1 MKQEII
7 DKINRLASQDE
18 PFLFVIN
25 YQADEAFIRKLS
37 DINPEECLFDFEG
50 KGNFSHTRKETW
62 KEEISETTWQI
73 EPPLYE
79 DYEQSFN
86 IVKSNIMAGNSY
98 LTNLT
103 NRVPVSCNLSLEE
116 IFHRAKGK
124 YKLLLRRKRTQ
135 AEDKAHLKE
144 ENIEENLTPFVCFSP
159 ETFVRIKGGRIY
171 SYPMKGTLDAS
182 LPNAEKL
189 LMEDRKEAA
198 EHATIVDLIR
208 NDLSRVAEDVR
219 VDKYRYVD
227 VLHTNKGDILQTSSE
242 ISGRLPEDYPHHL
255 GEILDAQLPAGSITG
270 APKDK
275 TMQIIQEAEG
285 YDRGFY
291 TGIMGIYDQGEL
303 NSAVMIR
310 FIEEEETSPVD
321 FEADGEKNFK
331 ANEGKKPKIVFQGRR
346 RHHFEER
353 LPEGIRGS
361 DSENLPS
368 DLNPPFILEKIKE
381 IMKQQFVET
390 IKIKNGKALA
400 LPYHQARMER
410 TIRRFFPTLASE
422 EIKLSSL
429 ISPKEEMNL
438 YKARVVYDIQGV
450 EAIEY
455 APYKMKEIH
464 SLKVVEDDEID
475 YTYKSTDRSALN
487 ALVAQ
492 KDDCD
497 EIIIVK
503 NGLITDTSFTNLA
516 LFDGNRWLTPKHP
529 LLQGT
534 KRAQLLEAG
543 IILEADLTLEN
554 LRKAEKVSLF
564 NAMID
569 FGEREVTKIF
579 LPDQN

>member
-25 YQADEAFIRKLS
+25 YQGDKAFIRLLS

-50 KGNFSHTRKETW
+50 RGNLSHVWKETWKEEILKKEIW

-73 EPPLYE
+73 EPPHYE
-79 DYEQSFN
+79 DYERSFN

-103 NRVPVSCNLSLEE
+103 CRVPVSCNLPLEE

-124 YKLLLRRKRTQ
+124 YKLLLRRKRNQ
-135 AEDKAHLKE
+135 AEDKAHLKEEPQNKDYLKEEAQNKAHLKEEPQNKAHLKE

-189 LMEDRKEAA
+189 LMEDQKEAA

-275 TMQIIQEAEG
+275 TMQIIHEAEG

-310 FIEEEETSPVD
+310 FIEEETSPVD
-321 FEADGEKNFK
+321 FETDGEKNFK
-331 ANEGKKPKIVFQGRR
+331 AKEGK
-346 RHHFEER
+346 
-353 LPEGIRGS
+353 
-361 DSENLPS
+361 
-368 DLNPPFILEKIKE
+368 
-381 IMKQQFVET
+381 
-390 IKIKNGKALA
+390 
-400 LPYHQARMER
+400 
-410 TIRRFFPTLASE
+410 ASE
-422 EIKLSSL
+422 GKEPKASRKLYFKAGGGITSKSDCR
-429 ISPKEEMNL
+429 KEYEE
-438 YKARVVYDIQGV
+438 VIQ
-450 EAIEY
+450 
-455 APYKMKEIH
+455 
-464 SLKVVEDDEID
+464 
-475 YTYKSTDRSALN
+475 
-487 ALVAQ
+487 
-492 KDDCD
+492 
-497 EIIIVK
+497 
-503 NGLITDTSFTNLA
+503 
-516 LFDGNRWLTPKHP
+516 
-529 LLQGT
+529 
-534 KRAQLLEAG
+534 
-543 IILEADLTLEN
+543 
-554 LRKAEKVSLF
+554 
-564 NAMID
+564 
-569 FGEREVTKIF
+569 KIY
-579 LPDQN
+579 LPF

>member
-25 YQADEAFIRKLS
+25 YQGDKAFIRLLS

-50 KGNFSHTRKETW
+50 KGNLSHAWKETW
-62 KEEISETTWQI
+62 KEGTSEKETSEEEISETTWQI

-79 DYEQSFN
+79 DYERNFN

-103 NRVPVSCNLSLEE
+103 CRVPVSCNLPLEE

-135 AEDKAHLKE
+135 AEDKAHLKEEAQNKDYLKEEEAQNKDHLKEEAQNKDHLKE

-182 LPNAEKL
+182 LPNAEKQ
-189 LMEDRKEAA
+189 LMEDLKEAA

-219 VDKYRYVD
+219 VDKYRYID

-310 FIEEEETSPVD
+310 FIEEETSPVD

-331 ANEGKKPKIVFQGRR
+331 ASEGKGDEASRKLYFKAGGGITSKSDCRREYEEVIQKIY
-346 RHHFEER
+346 
-353 LPEGIRGS
+353 LP
-361 DSENLPS
+361 
-368 DLNPPFILEKIKE
+368 F
-381 IMKQQFVET
+381 
-390 IKIKNGKALA
+390 
-400 LPYHQARMER
+400 
-410 TIRRFFPTLASE
+410 
-422 EIKLSSL
+422 
-429 ISPKEEMNL
+429 
-438 YKARVVYDIQGV
+438 
-450 EAIEY
+450 
-455 APYKMKEIH
+455 
-464 SLKVVEDDEID
+464 
-475 YTYKSTDRSALN
+475 
-487 ALVAQ
+487 
-492 KDDCD
+492 
-497 EIIIVK
+497 
-503 NGLITDTSFTNLA
+503 
-516 LFDGNRWLTPKHP
+516 
-529 LLQGT
+529 
-534 KRAQLLEAG
+534 
-543 IILEADLTLEN
+543 
-554 LRKAEKVSLF
+554 
-564 NAMID
+564 
-569 FGEREVTKIF
+569 
-579 LPDQN
+579 

>member
-7 DKINRLASQDE
+7 DKINQLASQDE

-25 YQADEAFIRKLS
+25 YQGDKAFIRLLS
-37 DINPEECLFDFEG
+37 GINPEECLFDFEG
-50 KGNFSHTRKETW
+50 RGNLSHAWKETWKEGTSEKEIW

-79 DYEQSFN
+79 DYERSFN

-103 NRVPVSCNLSLEE
+103 CRVPVSCNLSLED

-242 ISGRLPEDYPHHL
+242 ISGRLPEDYRQHL

-275 TMQIIQEAEG
+275 TMQIIHEAEG

-291 TGIMGIYDQGEL
+291 TGIMGIYDHGEL

-310 FIEEEETSPVD
+310 FIEEETSPVD
-321 FEADGEKNFK
+321 FETDGEKNFK
-331 ANEGKKPKIVFQGRR
+331 ASEGKGD
-346 RHHFEER
+346 E
-353 LPEGIRGS
+353 
-361 DSENLPS
+361 
-368 DLNPPFILEKIKE
+368 
-381 IMKQQFVET
+381 
-390 IKIKNGKALA
+390 
-400 LPYHQARMER
+400 
-410 TIRRFFPTLASE
+410 ASE
-422 EIKLSSL
+422 GKRDEASRKLYFKAGGGITSKSDCR
-429 ISPKEEMNL
+429 KEYEE
-438 YKARVVYDIQGV
+438 VIQ
-450 EAIEY
+450 
-455 APYKMKEIH
+455 
-464 SLKVVEDDEID
+464 
-475 YTYKSTDRSALN
+475 
-487 ALVAQ
+487 
-492 KDDCD
+492 
-497 EIIIVK
+497 
-503 NGLITDTSFTNLA
+503 
-516 LFDGNRWLTPKHP
+516 
-529 LLQGT
+529 
-534 KRAQLLEAG
+534 
-543 IILEADLTLEN
+543 
-554 LRKAEKVSLF
+554 
-564 NAMID
+564 
-569 FGEREVTKIF
+569 KIY
-579 LPDQN
+579 LPF

>member
-7 DKINRLASQDE
+7 DKINQLASQDE

-25 YQADEAFIRKLS
+25 YQGDKAFIRLLS
-37 DINPEECLFDFEG
+37 DIIPEECLFDFEG
-50 KGNFSHTRKETW
+50 RGNLSHAWKETW
-62 KEEISETTWQI
+62 KEETLKEEISEKETWKKETSEKEISETIWQI
-73 EPPLYE
+73 DPPLYE
-79 DYEQSFN
+79 DYERSFN

-103 NRVPVSCNLSLEE
+103 CRVPVSCNLSLEE

-182 LPNAEKL
+182 LPNAEKQ

-208 NDLSRVAEDVR
+208 NDLSRVAENVR
-219 VDKYRYVD
+219 VDKYRYID

-310 FIEEEETSPVD
+310 FIEEETSPVD
-321 FEADGEKNFK
+321 FETDGEKNFK
-331 ANEGKKPKIVFQGRR
+331 AKEGK
-346 RHHFEER
+346 
-353 LPEGIRGS
+353 
-361 DSENLPS
+361 
-368 DLNPPFILEKIKE
+368 
-381 IMKQQFVET
+381 
-390 IKIKNGKALA
+390 
-400 LPYHQARMER
+400 
-410 TIRRFFPTLASE
+410 ASE
-422 EIKLSSL
+422 GKE
-429 ISPKEEMNL
+429 PKASRELYFKAGGGITSKSDCQREYEE
-438 YKARVVYDIQGV
+438 VIQ
-450 EAIEY
+450 
-455 APYKMKEIH
+455 
-464 SLKVVEDDEID
+464 
-475 YTYKSTDRSALN
+475 
-487 ALVAQ
+487 
-492 KDDCD
+492 
-497 EIIIVK
+497 
-503 NGLITDTSFTNLA
+503 
-516 LFDGNRWLTPKHP
+516 
-529 LLQGT
+529 
-534 KRAQLLEAG
+534 
-543 IILEADLTLEN
+543 
-554 LRKAEKVSLF
+554 
-564 NAMID
+564 
-569 FGEREVTKIF
+569 KIY
-579 LPDQN
+579 LPF

>member
-25 YQADEAFIRKLS
+25 YQGDKAFIRLLS

-50 KGNFSHTRKETW
+50 KGNLSHAWKETW
-62 KEEISETTWQI
+62 KEGTSEKETSEEEISETTWQI

-79 DYEQSFN
+79 DYERNFN

-103 NRVPVSCNLSLEE
+103 CRVPVSCNLPLEE

-135 AEDKAHLKE
+135 AEDKAHLKEEAQNKAHLKE

-189 LMEDRKEAA
+189 LMEDQKEAA

-219 VDKYRYVD
+219 VDKYRYID
-227 VLHTNKGDILQTSSE
+227 VLHTNKGNILQTSSE

-275 TMQIIQEAEG
+275 TMQIIQETEG

-310 FIEEEETSPVD
+310 FIEEEVFPSKTENRMNY
-321 FEADGEKNFK
+321 EAIRKLYFK
-331 ANEGKKPKIVFQGRR
+331 AGGGITSKSNCRKEYEEVIQKIY
-346 RHHFEER
+346 
-353 LPEGIRGS
+353 LPI
-361 DSENLPS
+361 
-368 DLNPPFILEKIKE
+368 
-381 IMKQQFVET
+381 
-390 IKIKNGKALA
+390 
-400 LPYHQARMER
+400 
-410 TIRRFFPTLASE
+410 
-422 EIKLSSL
+422 
-429 ISPKEEMNL
+429 
-438 YKARVVYDIQGV
+438 
-450 EAIEY
+450 
-455 APYKMKEIH
+455 
-464 SLKVVEDDEID
+464 
-475 YTYKSTDRSALN
+475 
-487 ALVAQ
+487 
-492 KDDCD
+492 
-497 EIIIVK
+497 
-503 NGLITDTSFTNLA
+503 
-516 LFDGNRWLTPKHP
+516 
-529 LLQGT
+529 
-534 KRAQLLEAG
+534 
-543 IILEADLTLEN
+543 
-554 LRKAEKVSLF
+554 
-564 NAMID
+564 
-569 FGEREVTKIF
+569 
-579 LPDQN
+579 

>member
-7 DKINRLASQDE
+7 DKINQLASQDE

-25 YQADEAFIRKLS
+25 YQGDKAFIRLLS

-50 KGNFSHTRKETW
+50 RGNFSHAWKETL
-62 KEEISETTWQI
+62 KEEISEKETWKKETSEKEISETIWQI

-79 DYEQSFN
+79 DYERSFN

-103 NRVPVSCNLSLEE
+103 CRVPVSCNLSLEE

-124 YKLLLRRKRTQ
+124 YKLLLRRKKTQ

-182 LPNAEKL
+182 LPNAEKQ

-219 VDKYRYVD
+219 VDKYRYID
-227 VLHTNKGDILQTSSE
+227 VLHTNKGNILQTSSE

-275 TMQIIQEAEG
+275 TMQIIHEAEG

-310 FIEEEETSPVD
+310 FVEEEASPSKT
-321 FEADGEKNFK
+321 EKGKNPEVSRELYFK
-331 ANEGKKPKIVFQGRR
+331 AGGGITSKSDCRKEYEEVIQKIY
-346 RHHFEER
+346 
-353 LPEGIRGS
+353 LP
-361 DSENLPS
+361 
-368 DLNPPFILEKIKE
+368 F
-381 IMKQQFVET
+381 
-390 IKIKNGKALA
+390 
-400 LPYHQARMER
+400 
-410 TIRRFFPTLASE
+410 
-422 EIKLSSL
+422 
-429 ISPKEEMNL
+429 
-438 YKARVVYDIQGV
+438 
-450 EAIEY
+450 
-455 APYKMKEIH
+455 
-464 SLKVVEDDEID
+464 
-475 YTYKSTDRSALN
+475 
-487 ALVAQ
+487 
-492 KDDCD
+492 
-497 EIIIVK
+497 
-503 NGLITDTSFTNLA
+503 
-516 LFDGNRWLTPKHP
+516 
-529 LLQGT
+529 
-534 KRAQLLEAG
+534 
-543 IILEADLTLEN
+543 
-554 LRKAEKVSLF
+554 
-564 NAMID
+564 
-569 FGEREVTKIF
+569 
-579 LPDQN
+579 

>member
-25 YQADEAFIRKLS
+25 YQGDKAFIRLLS

-50 KGNFSHTRKETW
+50 RGNLSHAWKETW
-62 KEEISETTWQI
+62 KEETSEKEISETTWQI

-79 DYEQSFN
+79 DYERSFN

-103 NRVPVSCNLSLEE
+103 CRVPVSCNLSLED

-124 YKLLLRRKRTQ
+124 YKLLLRRKR
-135 AEDKAHLKE
+135 
-144 ENIEENLTPFVCFSP
+144 NLTPFVCFSP

-182 LPNAEKL
+182 LPDAEKQ

-219 VDKYRYVD
+219 VDKYRYID

-310 FIEEEETSPVD
+310 FIEEETSPVD
-321 FEADGEKNFK
+321 FETDGEKNFK
-331 ANEGKKPKIVFQGRR
+331 ASEGKGD
-346 RHHFEER
+346 E
-353 LPEGIRGS
+353 
-361 DSENLPS
+361 
-368 DLNPPFILEKIKE
+368 
-381 IMKQQFVET
+381 
-390 IKIKNGKALA
+390 
-400 LPYHQARMER
+400 
-410 TIRRFFPTLASE
+410 ASE
-422 EIKLSSL
+422 GKRDEASRKLYFKAGGGITSKSDCR
-429 ISPKEEMNL
+429 KEYEE
-438 YKARVVYDIQGV
+438 VIQ
-450 EAIEY
+450 
-455 APYKMKEIH
+455 
-464 SLKVVEDDEID
+464 
-475 YTYKSTDRSALN
+475 
-487 ALVAQ
+487 
-492 KDDCD
+492 
-497 EIIIVK
+497 
-503 NGLITDTSFTNLA
+503 
-516 LFDGNRWLTPKHP
+516 
-529 LLQGT
+529 
-534 KRAQLLEAG
+534 
-543 IILEADLTLEN
+543 
-554 LRKAEKVSLF
+554 
-564 NAMID
+564 
-569 FGEREVTKIF
+569 KIY
-579 LPDQN
+579 LPF

>member
-25 YQADEAFIRKLS
+25 YQGDKAFIRLLS

-50 KGNFSHTRKETW
+50 RGNLSHVWKETSEEGTSEEETWKKETW
-62 KEEISETTWQI
+62 KKETWKEEISEEEISETTWQI

-79 DYEQSFN
+79 DYERSFN

-103 NRVPVSCNLSLEE
+103 CRVPVSCNLSLEE

-124 YKLLLRRKRTQ
+124 YKLLLRRKRT
-135 AEDKAHLKE
+135 
-144 ENIEENLTPFVCFSP
+144 LTPFVCFSP

-310 FIEEEETSPVD
+310 FIEEETSPVD

-331 ANEGKKPKIVFQGRR
+331 ANEGKKPKKSRKLYFKAGGGITSKSDCRR
-346 RHHFEER
+346 EYEEVIQKIY
-353 LPEGIRGS
+353 LPI
-361 DSENLPS
+361 
-368 DLNPPFILEKIKE
+368 
-381 IMKQQFVET
+381 
-390 IKIKNGKALA
+390 
-400 LPYHQARMER
+400 
-410 TIRRFFPTLASE
+410 
-422 EIKLSSL
+422 
-429 ISPKEEMNL
+429 
-438 YKARVVYDIQGV
+438 
-450 EAIEY
+450 
-455 APYKMKEIH
+455 
-464 SLKVVEDDEID
+464 
-475 YTYKSTDRSALN
+475 
-487 ALVAQ
+487 
-492 KDDCD
+492 
-497 EIIIVK
+497 
-503 NGLITDTSFTNLA
+503 
-516 LFDGNRWLTPKHP
+516 
-529 LLQGT
+529 
-534 KRAQLLEAG
+534 
-543 IILEADLTLEN
+543 
-554 LRKAEKVSLF
+554 
-564 NAMID
+564 
-569 FGEREVTKIF
+569 
-579 LPDQN
+579 

>member
-25 YQADEAFIRKLS
+25 YQGDKAFIRLLS

-50 KGNFSHTRKETW
+50 RGNFSHARKETL
-62 KEEISETTWQI
+62 KEEILKKETLKEETSETTWQI

-79 DYEQSFN
+79 DYERSFN

-103 NRVPVSCNLSLEE
+103 CRVSVSCNLSLED

-135 AEDKAHLKE
+135 AEDKDHLKEEAQNKAHLKE
-144 ENIEENLTPFVCFSP
+144 ENTEENLTPFVCFSP

-182 LPNAEKL
+182 LPNAEKQ

-208 NDLSRVAEDVR
+208 NDLSRVAEDVK
-219 VDKYRYVD
+219 VDKYRYID

-310 FIEEEETSPVD
+310 FIEEETSPVD

-331 ANEGKKPKIVFQGRR
+331 AKEGK
-346 RHHFEER
+346 
-353 LPEGIRGS
+353 
-361 DSENLPS
+361 
-368 DLNPPFILEKIKE
+368 
-381 IMKQQFVET
+381 
-390 IKIKNGKALA
+390 
-400 LPYHQARMER
+400 
-410 TIRRFFPTLASE
+410 ASE
-422 EIKLSSL
+422 GKEPKANRKLYFKAGGGITSKSDCR
-429 ISPKEEMNL
+429 KEYEE
-438 YKARVVYDIQGV
+438 VIQ
-450 EAIEY
+450 
-455 APYKMKEIH
+455 
-464 SLKVVEDDEID
+464 
-475 YTYKSTDRSALN
+475 
-487 ALVAQ
+487 
-492 KDDCD
+492 
-497 EIIIVK
+497 
-503 NGLITDTSFTNLA
+503 
-516 LFDGNRWLTPKHP
+516 
-529 LLQGT
+529 
-534 KRAQLLEAG
+534 
-543 IILEADLTLEN
+543 
-554 LRKAEKVSLF
+554 
-564 NAMID
+564 
-569 FGEREVTKIF
+569 KIY
-579 LPDQN
+579 LPF

>member
-1 MKQEII
+1 MKRQGKPIKYAPHALSGRVEKTSHQTKICNQSFAHPNKSSIFADMKQEII

-18 PFLFVIN
+18 SFLFVIN
-25 YQADEAFIRKLS
+25 YQGDKAFIRQLS

-50 KGNFSHTRKETW
+50 RGNLSHAWKETL
-62 KEEISETTWQI
+62 KEETSETTWQI

-79 DYEQSFN
+79 DYERSFN

-144 ENIEENLTPFVCFSP
+144 EAQNKAHLKEENIEENLTPFVCFSP

-182 LPNAEKL
+182 LPNAEKQ

-255 GEILDAQLPAGSITG
+255 GEILDALLPAGSITG

-310 FIEEEETSPVD
+310 FIEEETSPVD
-321 FEADGEKNFK
+321 FEADGKKNFK
-331 ANEGKKPKIVFQGRR
+331 ANAGKKPKESRKLYFKAGGGITSKSDCRR
-346 RHHFEER
+346 EYEEVIQKIY
-353 LPEGIRGS
+353 LP
-361 DSENLPS
+361 
-368 DLNPPFILEKIKE
+368 F
-381 IMKQQFVET
+381 
-390 IKIKNGKALA
+390 
-400 LPYHQARMER
+400 
-410 TIRRFFPTLASE
+410 
-422 EIKLSSL
+422 
-429 ISPKEEMNL
+429 
-438 YKARVVYDIQGV
+438 
-450 EAIEY
+450 
-455 APYKMKEIH
+455 
-464 SLKVVEDDEID
+464 
-475 YTYKSTDRSALN
+475 
-487 ALVAQ
+487 
-492 KDDCD
+492 
-497 EIIIVK
+497 
-503 NGLITDTSFTNLA
+503 
-516 LFDGNRWLTPKHP
+516 
-529 LLQGT
+529 
-534 KRAQLLEAG
+534 
-543 IILEADLTLEN
+543 
-554 LRKAEKVSLF
+554 
-564 NAMID
+564 
-569 FGEREVTKIF
+569 
-579 LPDQN
+579 

>member
-25 YQADEAFIRKLS
+25 YQGDKAFIRLLS

-50 KGNFSHTRKETW
+50 RGNFSHARKETL
-62 KEEISETTWQI
+62 KEEIPEVTWQI
-73 EPPLYE
+73 TPPLYN
-79 DYEQSFN
+79 DYERSFN

-103 NRVPVSCNLSLEE
+103 CRVPVSCNLPLEE

-124 YKLLLRRKRTQ
+124 YKLLLRRKRNQ
-135 AEDKAHLKE
+135 AEDKAHLKEEPQNKDYLKEEAQNKAHLKE

-182 LPNAEKL
+182 LPNAEKQ

-208 NDLSRVAEDVR
+208 NDLSRVAENVR
-219 VDKYRYVD
+219 VDKYRYFD

-310 FIEEEETSPVD
+310 FIEEEEVFPSKTENRMNY
-321 FEADGEKNFK
+321 EAIRKLYFK
-331 ANEGKKPKIVFQGRR
+331 AGGGITSKSDCRKEYEEVIQKIY
-346 RHHFEER
+346 
-353 LPEGIRGS
+353 LPI
-361 DSENLPS
+361 
-368 DLNPPFILEKIKE
+368 
-381 IMKQQFVET
+381 
-390 IKIKNGKALA
+390 
-400 LPYHQARMER
+400 
-410 TIRRFFPTLASE
+410 
-422 EIKLSSL
+422 
-429 ISPKEEMNL
+429 
-438 YKARVVYDIQGV
+438 
-450 EAIEY
+450 
-455 APYKMKEIH
+455 
-464 SLKVVEDDEID
+464 
-475 YTYKSTDRSALN
+475 
-487 ALVAQ
+487 
-492 KDDCD
+492 
-497 EIIIVK
+497 
-503 NGLITDTSFTNLA
+503 
-516 LFDGNRWLTPKHP
+516 
-529 LLQGT
+529 
-534 KRAQLLEAG
+534 
-543 IILEADLTLEN
+543 
-554 LRKAEKVSLF
+554 
-564 NAMID
+564 
-569 FGEREVTKIF
+569 
-579 LPDQN
+579 

>member
-25 YQADEAFIRKLS
+25 YQGDKAFIRLLS

-50 KGNFSHTRKETW
+50 RGNFSHARKETL
-62 KEEISETTWQI
+62 KEEILKKETLKEETSETTWQI

-79 DYEQSFN
+79 DYERSFN

-103 NRVPVSCNLSLEE
+103 CRVSVSCNLSLED

-135 AEDKAHLKE
+135 AEDKDHLKEEAQNKAHLKE
-144 ENIEENLTPFVCFSP
+144 ENTEENLTPFVCFSP

-219 VDKYRYVD
+219 VDKYRYID

-310 FIEEEETSPVD
+310 FIEEETSPVD

-331 ANEGKKPKIVFQGRR
+331 ASEGKGD
-346 RHHFEER
+346 E
-353 LPEGIRGS
+353 
-361 DSENLPS
+361 
-368 DLNPPFILEKIKE
+368 
-381 IMKQQFVET
+381 
-390 IKIKNGKALA
+390 
-400 LPYHQARMER
+400 
-410 TIRRFFPTLASE
+410 ASE
-422 EIKLSSL
+422 GKRDEASRKLYFKAGGGITSKSDCR
-429 ISPKEEMNL
+429 KEYEE
-438 YKARVVYDIQGV
+438 VIQ
-450 EAIEY
+450 
-455 APYKMKEIH
+455 
-464 SLKVVEDDEID
+464 
-475 YTYKSTDRSALN
+475 
-487 ALVAQ
+487 
-492 KDDCD
+492 
-497 EIIIVK
+497 
-503 NGLITDTSFTNLA
+503 
-516 LFDGNRWLTPKHP
+516 
-529 LLQGT
+529 
-534 KRAQLLEAG
+534 
-543 IILEADLTLEN
+543 
-554 LRKAEKVSLF
+554 
-564 NAMID
+564 
-569 FGEREVTKIF
+569 KIY
-579 LPDQN
+579 LPF

>member
-7 DKINRLASQDE
+7 DKINQLASQDE

-25 YQADEAFIRKLS
+25 YQGDKAFIRLLS

-50 KGNFSHTRKETW
+50 RGNFSHAWKETL
-62 KEEISETTWQI
+62 KEEISEKETWKKEISETIWQI

-79 DYEQSFN
+79 DYERSFN

-103 NRVPVSCNLSLEE
+103 CRVPVSCNLSLEE

-124 YKLLLRRKRTQ
+124 YKLLLRRKKTQ

-144 ENIEENLTPFVCFSP
+144 ENIEENLPPFVCFSP

-182 LPNAEKL
+182 LPDAEKQ
-189 LMEDRKEAA
+189 LMEDRKEAV

-208 NDLSRVAEDVR
+208 NDLSRVAENVR
-219 VDKYRYVD
+219 VDKYRYID

-310 FIEEEETSPVD
+310 FIEEETSPVD
-321 FEADGEKNFK
+321 FEADGKKNFK
-331 ANEGKKPKIVFQGRR
+331 AKEGK
-346 RHHFEER
+346 
-353 LPEGIRGS
+353 
-361 DSENLPS
+361 
-368 DLNPPFILEKIKE
+368 
-381 IMKQQFVET
+381 
-390 IKIKNGKALA
+390 
-400 LPYHQARMER
+400 
-410 TIRRFFPTLASE
+410 ASE
-422 EIKLSSL
+422 GKE
-429 ISPKEEMNL
+429 PKASRELYFKAGGGITSKSDCQREYEE
-438 YKARVVYDIQGV
+438 VIQ
-450 EAIEY
+450 
-455 APYKMKEIH
+455 
-464 SLKVVEDDEID
+464 
-475 YTYKSTDRSALN
+475 
-487 ALVAQ
+487 
-492 KDDCD
+492 
-497 EIIIVK
+497 
-503 NGLITDTSFTNLA
+503 
-516 LFDGNRWLTPKHP
+516 
-529 LLQGT
+529 
-534 KRAQLLEAG
+534 
-543 IILEADLTLEN
+543 
-554 LRKAEKVSLF
+554 
-564 NAMID
+564 
-569 FGEREVTKIF
+569 KIY
-579 LPDQN
+579 LPF

>member
-1 MKQEII
+1 MKQKII
-7 DKINRLASQDE
+7 DKINRLASQKE

-50 KGNFSHTRKETW
+50 RGNWRENHSKEMGDS
-62 KEEISETTWQI
+62 KRIYEEISREIPKEISEKKFFKGTPLDSPISWQI
-73 EPPLYE
+73 TPPLYN
-79 DYEQSFN
+79 DYERSFN

-219 VDKYRYVD
+219 VDKYRYID

-310 FIEEEETSPVD
+310 FIEEETSPVD

-331 ANEGKKPKIVFQGRR
+331 ANEGKKPKESRKLYFKAGGGITSKSDCRKEY
-346 RHHFEER
+346 EEVIQKIY
-353 LPEGIRGS
+353 LP
-361 DSENLPS
+361 
-368 DLNPPFILEKIKE
+368 F
-381 IMKQQFVET
+381 
-390 IKIKNGKALA
+390 
-400 LPYHQARMER
+400 
-410 TIRRFFPTLASE
+410 
-422 EIKLSSL
+422 
-429 ISPKEEMNL
+429 
-438 YKARVVYDIQGV
+438 
-450 EAIEY
+450 
-455 APYKMKEIH
+455 
-464 SLKVVEDDEID
+464 
-475 YTYKSTDRSALN
+475 
-487 ALVAQ
+487 
-492 KDDCD
+492 
-497 EIIIVK
+497 
-503 NGLITDTSFTNLA
+503 
-516 LFDGNRWLTPKHP
+516 
-529 LLQGT
+529 
-534 KRAQLLEAG
+534 
-543 IILEADLTLEN
+543 
-554 LRKAEKVSLF
+554 
-564 NAMID
+564 
-569 FGEREVTKIF
+569 
-579 LPDQN
+579 

>member
-1 MKQEII
+1 MGDSKRI
-7 DKINRLASQDE
+7 
-18 PFLFVIN
+18 
-25 YQADEAFIRKLS
+25 Y
-37 DINPEECLFDFEG
+37 
-50 KGNFSHTRKETW
+50 
-62 KEEISETTWQI
+62 EEISREISREIPKEISEKKFFKETPLDSPISWQI
-73 EPPLYE
+73 TPPLYN
-79 DYEQSFN
+79 DYERSFN

-310 FIEEEETSPVD
+310 FIEEETLPVD

-331 ANEGKKPKIVFQGRR
+331 ANEGKKPKKSRKLYFKAGGGITSKSDCRR
-346 RHHFEER
+346 EYEEVIQKIY
-353 LPEGIRGS
+353 LP
-361 DSENLPS
+361 
-368 DLNPPFILEKIKE
+368 F
-381 IMKQQFVET
+381 
-390 IKIKNGKALA
+390 
-400 LPYHQARMER
+400 
-410 TIRRFFPTLASE
+410 
-422 EIKLSSL
+422 
-429 ISPKEEMNL
+429 
-438 YKARVVYDIQGV
+438 
-450 EAIEY
+450 
-455 APYKMKEIH
+455 
-464 SLKVVEDDEID
+464 
-475 YTYKSTDRSALN
+475 
-487 ALVAQ
+487 
-492 KDDCD
+492 
-497 EIIIVK
+497 
-503 NGLITDTSFTNLA
+503 
-516 LFDGNRWLTPKHP
+516 
-529 LLQGT
+529 
-534 KRAQLLEAG
+534 
-543 IILEADLTLEN
+543 
-554 LRKAEKVSLF
+554 
-564 NAMID
+564 
-569 FGEREVTKIF
+569 
-579 LPDQN
+579 

>member
-25 YQADEAFIRKLS
+25 YQGDKAFIRLLS

-50 KGNFSHTRKETW
+50 RGNLSHVWKETSEEGTSEEETWKKETW
-62 KEEISETTWQI
+62 KEEISEEEISETTWQI

-79 DYEQSFN
+79 DYERSFN

-103 NRVPVSCNLSLEE
+103 CRVPVSCNLSLEE
-116 IFHRAKGK
+116 IFHHAKGK
-124 YKLLLRRKRTQ
+124 YKLLLRRKRT
-135 AEDKAHLKE
+135 
-144 ENIEENLTPFVCFSP
+144 LTPFVCFSP

-182 LPNAEKL
+182 LPNAEKQ

-208 NDLSRVAEDVR
+208 NDLSRVAENVR
-219 VDKYRYVD
+219 VDKYRYFD

-310 FIEEEETSPVD
+310 FIEEETSPVD

-331 ANEGKKPKIVFQGRR
+331 ASEGKGDEASRKLYFKAGGGITSKSDCRKEYEEVIQKIY
-346 RHHFEER
+346 
-353 LPEGIRGS
+353 LP
-361 DSENLPS
+361 
-368 DLNPPFILEKIKE
+368 F
-381 IMKQQFVET
+381 
-390 IKIKNGKALA
+390 
-400 LPYHQARMER
+400 
-410 TIRRFFPTLASE
+410 
-422 EIKLSSL
+422 
-429 ISPKEEMNL
+429 
-438 YKARVVYDIQGV
+438 
-450 EAIEY
+450 
-455 APYKMKEIH
+455 
-464 SLKVVEDDEID
+464 
-475 YTYKSTDRSALN
+475 
-487 ALVAQ
+487 
-492 KDDCD
+492 
-497 EIIIVK
+497 
-503 NGLITDTSFTNLA
+503 
-516 LFDGNRWLTPKHP
+516 
-529 LLQGT
+529 
-534 KRAQLLEAG
+534 
-543 IILEADLTLEN
+543 
-554 LRKAEKVSLF
+554 
-564 NAMID
+564 
-569 FGEREVTKIF
+569 
-579 LPDQN
+579 

>member
-7 DKINRLASQDE
+7 DKINQLASQDE

-25 YQADEAFIRKLS
+25 YQGDKAFIRLLS
-37 DINPEECLFDFEG
+37 DIIPEECLFDFEG
-50 KGNFSHTRKETW
+50 RGNFSHAWKETW
-62 KEEISETTWQI
+62 KEGTSEKETWKKETSEEEISETTWQI

-79 DYEQSFN
+79 DYERSFN

-103 NRVPVSCNLSLEE
+103 CRVPVSCNLSLEE

-182 LPNAEKL
+182 LPNAEKQ

-219 VDKYRYVD
+219 VDKYRYID
-227 VLHTNKGDILQTSSE
+227 VLHTNKGNILQTSSE

-310 FIEEEETSPVD
+310 FIEEETSPVD

-331 ANEGKKPKIVFQGRR
+331 AKEGK
-346 RHHFEER
+346 
-353 LPEGIRGS
+353 
-361 DSENLPS
+361 
-368 DLNPPFILEKIKE
+368 
-381 IMKQQFVET
+381 
-390 IKIKNGKALA
+390 
-400 LPYHQARMER
+400 
-410 TIRRFFPTLASE
+410 ASE
-422 EIKLSSL
+422 GKE
-429 ISPKEEMNL
+429 PKASRELYFKAGGGITSKSDCQREYEE
-438 YKARVVYDIQGV
+438 VIQ
-450 EAIEY
+450 
-455 APYKMKEIH
+455 
-464 SLKVVEDDEID
+464 
-475 YTYKSTDRSALN
+475 
-487 ALVAQ
+487 
-492 KDDCD
+492 
-497 EIIIVK
+497 
-503 NGLITDTSFTNLA
+503 
-516 LFDGNRWLTPKHP
+516 
-529 LLQGT
+529 
-534 KRAQLLEAG
+534 
-543 IILEADLTLEN
+543 
-554 LRKAEKVSLF
+554 
-564 NAMID
+564 
-569 FGEREVTKIF
+569 KIY
-579 LPDQN
+579 LPF

>member
-7 DKINRLASQDE
+7 DKINQLASQDE

-25 YQADEAFIRKLS
+25 YQGDKAFIRLLS

-50 KGNFSHTRKETW
+50 RGNPSHVWKETW
-62 KEEISETTWQI
+62 KEGTSEEEIWKEETLKEEISETTWQI

-79 DYEQSFN
+79 DYERSFN

-103 NRVPVSCNLSLEE
+103 CQVPVSCNLSLED

-124 YKLLLRRKRTQ
+124 YKLLLRRKR
-135 AEDKAHLKE
+135 
-144 ENIEENLTPFVCFSP
+144 NLTPFVCFSP

-182 LPNAEKL
+182 LPDAEKQ

-219 VDKYRYVD
+219 VDKYRYID

-310 FIEEEETSPVD
+310 FIEEETSPVD
-321 FEADGEKNFK
+321 FETDGEKNFK
-331 ANEGKKPKIVFQGRR
+331 AKEGK
-346 RHHFEER
+346 
-353 LPEGIRGS
+353 
-361 DSENLPS
+361 
-368 DLNPPFILEKIKE
+368 
-381 IMKQQFVET
+381 
-390 IKIKNGKALA
+390 
-400 LPYHQARMER
+400 
-410 TIRRFFPTLASE
+410 ASE
-422 EIKLSSL
+422 GKE
-429 ISPKEEMNL
+429 PKASRELYFKAGGGITSKSDCQREYEE
-438 YKARVVYDIQGV
+438 VIQ
-450 EAIEY
+450 
-455 APYKMKEIH
+455 
-464 SLKVVEDDEID
+464 
-475 YTYKSTDRSALN
+475 
-487 ALVAQ
+487 
-492 KDDCD
+492 
-497 EIIIVK
+497 
-503 NGLITDTSFTNLA
+503 
-516 LFDGNRWLTPKHP
+516 
-529 LLQGT
+529 
-534 KRAQLLEAG
+534 
-543 IILEADLTLEN
+543 
-554 LRKAEKVSLF
+554 
-564 NAMID
+564 
-569 FGEREVTKIF
+569 KIY
-579 LPDQN
+579 LPF

>member
-7 DKINRLASQDE
+7 DKINQLASQDE

-25 YQADEAFIRKLS
+25 YQGDKAFIRLLS

-50 KGNFSHTRKETW
+50 RGNFSHARKETL
-62 KEEISETTWQI
+62 KEEILKKETLKEETSETTWQI

-79 DYEQSFN
+79 DYERSFN

-103 NRVPVSCNLSLEE
+103 CRVSVSCNLSLED

-135 AEDKAHLKE
+135 AEDKDHLKEEAQNKAHLKE
-144 ENIEENLTPFVCFSP
+144 ENTEENLTPFVCFSP

-182 LPNAEKL
+182 LPNAEKQ

-208 NDLSRVAEDVR
+208 NDLSRVAENVR
-219 VDKYRYVD
+219 VDKYRYID

-275 TMQIIQEAEG
+275 TMQIIQEAES

-310 FIEEEETSPVD
+310 FIEEETSPVD

-331 ANEGKKPKIVFQGRR
+331 AKEGK
-346 RHHFEER
+346 
-353 LPEGIRGS
+353 
-361 DSENLPS
+361 
-368 DLNPPFILEKIKE
+368 
-381 IMKQQFVET
+381 
-390 IKIKNGKALA
+390 
-400 LPYHQARMER
+400 
-410 TIRRFFPTLASE
+410 ASE
-422 EIKLSSL
+422 GKEPKANRKLYFKAGGGITSKSDCR
-429 ISPKEEMNL
+429 KEYEE
-438 YKARVVYDIQGV
+438 VIQ
-450 EAIEY
+450 
-455 APYKMKEIH
+455 
-464 SLKVVEDDEID
+464 
-475 YTYKSTDRSALN
+475 
-487 ALVAQ
+487 
-492 KDDCD
+492 
-497 EIIIVK
+497 
-503 NGLITDTSFTNLA
+503 
-516 LFDGNRWLTPKHP
+516 
-529 LLQGT
+529 
-534 KRAQLLEAG
+534 
-543 IILEADLTLEN
+543 
-554 LRKAEKVSLF
+554 
-564 NAMID
+564 
-569 FGEREVTKIF
+569 KIY
-579 LPDQN
+579 LPF

>member
-25 YQADEAFIRKLS
+25 YQGNKAFIRLLS

-50 KGNFSHTRKETW
+50 RGNLSHAWKETW
-62 KEEISETTWQI
+62 KEGTWKEETWKEETWKKKISEEEISETIWQI

-79 DYEQSFN
+79 DYERSFN

-103 NRVPVSCNLSLEE
+103 CRVPVSCNLSLEE

-219 VDKYRYVD
+219 VDKYRYID

-291 TGIMGIYDQGEL
+291 TGIMGIYDHGEL

-310 FIEEEETSPVD
+310 FIEEETSPVD

-331 ANEGKKPKIVFQGRR
+331 ASEGKGD
-346 RHHFEER
+346 E
-353 LPEGIRGS
+353 
-361 DSENLPS
+361 
-368 DLNPPFILEKIKE
+368 
-381 IMKQQFVET
+381 
-390 IKIKNGKALA
+390 
-400 LPYHQARMER
+400 
-410 TIRRFFPTLASE
+410 ASE
-422 EIKLSSL
+422 GKRDEASRKLYFKAGGGITSKSDCR
-429 ISPKEEMNL
+429 KEYEE
-438 YKARVVYDIQGV
+438 VIQ
-450 EAIEY
+450 
-455 APYKMKEIH
+455 
-464 SLKVVEDDEID
+464 
-475 YTYKSTDRSALN
+475 
-487 ALVAQ
+487 
-492 KDDCD
+492 
-497 EIIIVK
+497 
-503 NGLITDTSFTNLA
+503 
-516 LFDGNRWLTPKHP
+516 
-529 LLQGT
+529 
-534 KRAQLLEAG
+534 
-543 IILEADLTLEN
+543 
-554 LRKAEKVSLF
+554 
-564 NAMID
+564 
-569 FGEREVTKIF
+569 KIY
-579 LPDQN
+579 LPF